1 MIQLL
6 KIFRSRM
13 LVLLTHSIALP
24 VLKIIRKKKAFSYS
38 MEQLSALP
46 YETVGNE
53 LWQTLN
59 ENNLHLLPYYEKHDI
74 KHVVLQYQFTD
85 EGEVCLQFFM
95 LANGRISFPVLTTVL
110 YSLITMPEYYSSF
123 KTAYRRGQLAADLQ
137 NMDWFSIM
145 ELPLN
150 VVQEQINGKSQ
161 VKQEHHD

>member
-6 KIFRSRM
+6 KTFRSRM

-24 VLKIIRKKKAFSYS
+24 VLKIIRKKKPFPYS
-38 MEQLSALP
+38 TEQLSALP

-59 ENNLHLLPYYEKHDI
+59 EKNLHLLPYYEKHDI
-74 KHVVLQYQFTD
+74 KHVVLQYPFTD
-85 EGEVCLQFFM
+85 EGEVSLQFFM

-110 YSLITMPEYYSSF
+110 FGIVTMPEYYSSF

-145 ELPLN
+145 ELPLCA
-150 VVQEQINGKSQ
+150 VQEQINSTSR
-161 VKQEHHD
+161 VKQQHHD